1 MVLHM
6 NEASRGAKRVESYRD
21 LIAWQ
26 KGMDLVVRSYEL
38 AKRLPS
44 NETYGLASQIQRAA
58 VSVPA
63 NIAEGYGRHHLG
75 DYLHHLSI
83 ANGSLKELE
92 THLLVAQR
100 LSFLRE
106 DQIEPALQLASEVG
120 RILRGL
126 VQGLRRKSPSG
137 SMSRSSN

>member
-21 LIAWQ
+21 LIVWQ
-26 KGMDLVVRSYEL
+26 KSMDLVVKSYEL

-106 DQIEPALQLASEVG
+106 DQIEPALQLASEAG

-126 VQGLRRKSPSG
+126 VQGLRRKSSSG
-137 SMSRSSN
+137 SMSRSSE